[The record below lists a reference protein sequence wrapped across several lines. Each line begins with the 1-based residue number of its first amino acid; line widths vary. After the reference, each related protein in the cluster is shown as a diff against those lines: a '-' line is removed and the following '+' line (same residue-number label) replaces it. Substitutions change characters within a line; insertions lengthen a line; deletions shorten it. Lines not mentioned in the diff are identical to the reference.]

1 MAINVKVELSS
12 IRETGG
18 FLEEATLETA
28 REAAV
33 LQHGWSGVDV
43 HYMRSEPWKHSKHCV
58 VHFGEK
64 EEPVEV
70 LLEGF
75 DVIAIF

>member
-1 MAINVKVELSS
+1 M
-12 IRETGG
+12 RY
-18 FLEEATLETA
+18 
-28 REAAV
+28 R
-33 LQHGWSGVDV
+33 
-43 HYMRSEPWKHSKHCV
+43 RSEPWKHSKHCV

-75 DVIAIF
+75 DVIAIFLSAIQATHKQ